1 MFSVLYAYKGFSI
14 KNCVTVFNHCVCP
27 FFANSCNAFIEGKFC
42 IMMMMTTI
50 HPAVPAYT
58 TAYQY
63 NHYPQATTDAPPVG
77 GSATQSSAKP
87 REKAPEATAP
97 QSGGSVADALFR
109 NVGATLKGAT
119 LGVLN
124 LAGEPV
130 RHTWNFAKKGTPQTL
145 TVVAGGAALAY
156 GAVLAASAG
165 TLFPIIAGGVALTA
179 AVQLFRGGY
188 GAIGSANPAEQAT
201 GFSRVGQSITLTA
214 LAGAALLH
222 QKQFFH
228 SPAWDKVIPM
238 LTDGVKEQSAK
249 AQAFVQTLP
258 DTFNTWVGQ
267 LQTFW
272 HNNLKTPAENFI
284 KNIRNPVQ

>member
-1 MFSVLYAYKGFSI
+1 MM
-14 KNCVTVFNHCVCP
+14 
-27 FFANSCNAFIEGKFC
+27 
-42 IMMMMTTI
+42 MMMMTI
-50 HPAVPAYT
+50 HPTA
-58 TAYQY
+58 TAYSSTYQY
-63 NHYPQATTDAPPVG
+63 SHYPNNTTTPPQQPPV
-77 GSATQSSAKP
+77 SQP
-87 REKAPEATAP
+87 REEAPEATAP
-97 QSGGSVADALFR
+97 QSGGSVADSLFR

-145 TVVAGGAALAY
+145 TVAAGGAALAY

-165 TLFPIIAGGVALTA
+165 TLFPIIAGGLALTA

-188 GAIGSANPAEQAT
+188 GAIGSASPSEQAT

-222 QKQFFH
+222 QKKFFH
-228 SPAWDKVIPM
+228 NAAWDNVIPT
-238 LTDGVKEQSAK
+238 LTDGIKEQSVK
-249 AQAFVQTLP
+249 AQAFVTTLP
-258 DTFNTWVGQ
+258 DTFNTWGGQ

-272 HNNLKTPAENFI
+272 QDKLQAPAENFI
-284 KNIRNPVQ
+284 GNIRNPVQ